1 MNNIN
6 GLVKNESQFK
16 PMLKGLAIG
25 LFVLMLVTVI
35 WLWISMRALKGE
47 VVKLQND
54 TQSIG
59 AQVIKLSKGEVPII
73 KVDGKDYAVI
83 PAMGIILDL
92 ENRIRELTKTK

>member
-47 VVKLQND
+47 V
-54 TQSIG
+54 
-59 AQVIKLSKGEVPII
+59 EII